1 MSINYEGPG
10 CSDPK
15 GEQIANLVVS
25 NKDKIIKS
33 LPLYATEDLKKVNF
47 FKSLITSINYL
58 IWSDLKKTFF
68 HSI

>member
-1 MSINYEGPG
+1 MSIKFEGPVVA
-10 CSDPK
+10 PIQK
-15 GEQIANLVVS
+15 GKQIANLVVA

-58 IWSDLKKTFF
+58 IWGDA
-68 HSI
+68 

>member
-1 MSINYEGPG
+1 MSINYNGPVVA
-10 CSDPK
+10 PIQK

-58 IWSDLKKTFF
+58 IWGDV
-68 HSI
+68 